1 MGARPD
7 LDAFALRA
15 PKPVVKT
22 QGILASSELFSLI
35 LALLMVL
42 LIVILYNRAWA
53 AIDRDTAQLG
63 VTQGIL
69 SQTNSLVS
77 LIKDAETGQRGFLLT
92 GEAAYLDP
100 YRRAVA
106 DLPATL
112 EALNAVVLSHSDQA
126 SRLARLRPLVAEK
139 VDELAET
146 IDLAQKGHTDE
157 ALAVVRTDRGKV
169 LMDRIRELCGE
180 MDVAAQQRL
189 LVYSREARASTRN
202 AGLIAIAGS
211 AVLFALLGLATVTI
225 QRATRRRLEL
235 IESLERSEQQARE
248 AHNWLEITL
257 ASIGD
262 GVIATD
268 AVGRVTLLNPVA
280 QRLTGWSEEE
290 ARGVTLERVFVINN
304 EETGAP
310 PENPA
315 AKALRDGPIIGLNH
329 KQLISKDGRAYS
341 IDESAAPIRSL
352 RGEAIGVVVVFR
364 DVTWA
369 RAQERERERSRRA
382 LAAANKD
389 LRQFAYAA
397 SHDLREPLR
406 TINAFSHLLL
416 TNIPELSDQNR
427 ECFEFLITAASR
439 MDALVNALL
448 AYSTVDA
455 AAGQPLAEVDAATVL
470 TGVLDNLRTAMDES
484 GTVVTHDPLPQ
495 VAMESTHLG
504 QIFQNLI
511 SNAIKYRGADSPR
524 IHVSS
529 KLTSGEW
536 VFSVADNGIGIE
548 PKYHGEIFDVFKRL
562 HPQEVSGSGIGLAT
576 CRRIIERYRGRI
588 WVESVPG
595 NGSTFFFSLP
605 SGSANAHSVSFS

>member
-1 MGARPD
+1 MPSPSEP
-7 LDAFALRA
+7 L
-15 PKPVVKT
+15 KPVVKT

-53 AIDRDTAQLG
+53 AIDRNTAQLA
-63 VTQGIL
+63 VTQRIL
-69 SQTNSLVS
+69 SQTNALVS
-77 LIKDAETGQRGFLLT
+77 LITDAETGQRGFLLT
-92 GEAAYLDP
+92 GKASYLDP
-100 YRRAVA
+100 YQRAVA

-112 EALNAVVLSHSDQA
+112 EALNAVVLNHSDQA

-139 VDELAET
+139 INELTET

-157 ALAVVRTDRGKV
+157 AVAIVRTDRGKV
-169 LMDRIRELCGE
+169 LMDRIRELCLE

-189 LVYSREARASTRN
+189 LVYSWEARASTRN

-211 AVLFALLGLATVTI
+211 TILFALLGLATVTI

-268 AVGRVTLLNPVA
+268 AAGRVTLLNPVA

-290 ARGVTLERVFVINN
+290 ARGVALERVFVINN

-315 AKALRDGPIIGLNH
+315 TKAFREGSIIGLANH
-329 KQLISKDGRAYS
+329 TRLISKDGRAYS
-341 IDESAAPIRSL
+341 IDDSAAPIRSL

-389 LRQFAYAA
+389 LQQFAYAA

-427 ECFEFLITAASR
+427 ECLEFLITAASR

-455 AAGQPLAEVDAATVL
+455 GAGQPLAEVDAATVL
-470 TGVLDNLRTAMDES
+470 AGVLENLRTAMDES
-484 GTVVTHDPLPQ
+484 GTVVTHDFLPQ
-495 VAMESTHLG
+495 VTMESAHLG

-511 SNAIKYRGADSPR
+511 SNAIKYRGGDSPR

-548 PKYHGEIFDVFKRL
+548 PKYHAEIFDVFKRL

-576 CRRIIERYRGRI
+576 YRRIIERYRGRI
-588 WVESVPG
+588 
-595 NGSTFFFSLP
+595 
-605 SGSANAHSVSFS
+605 